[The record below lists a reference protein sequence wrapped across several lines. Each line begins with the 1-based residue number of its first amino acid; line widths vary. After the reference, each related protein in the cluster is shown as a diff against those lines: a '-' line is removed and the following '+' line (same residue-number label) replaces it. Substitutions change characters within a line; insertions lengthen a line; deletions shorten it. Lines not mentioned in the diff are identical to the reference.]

1 MDYGRSIEHGEFVHR
16 CFRCGYCKFPID
28 YVDFNCPSYKAF
40 GWDTY
45 SPGGRM
51 WLIRAWLN
59 EEIKTSPRFAE
70 ILYSC
75 AACDNCK
82 DQCVFPKFKDFLPD
96 IFQEA
101 KAELVNEGKIPPKV
115 RDYFK
120 AITVNG
126 NPYKL
131 PQEERGK
138 WADGTGFPRFSGQ
151 EYLFYVGCVGSY
163 DEVGQKIARTVG
175 RLLLDLGISVGMLG
189 SEETCDGNEVRILG
203 EIGLFTKLA
212 EDNIKKFK
220 KMGVKKIIT
229 LDPHALNV
237 FKKDYPKLG
246 GDFEAVHYTEILAR
260 LIEEKRVAFSGF
272 SGKVTYHDSCYLGRH
287 NLIYSPPRETLRS
300 IPGLELVE
308 MRRNQVSAF
317 CCGGGGGNF
326 FTDILG
332 GGENSPNRVRV
343 REAFETGAQV
353 IAVACPNCAK
363 MLTDAVKA
371 EEPEAKTEVLD
382 IAEIVWRA
390 RSKQSIYA
398 GA

>member
-1 MDYGRSIEHGEFVHR
+1 MEWAHQIEHADIVHR
-16 CFRCGYCKFPID
+16 CFRCGYCKFPSD

-59 EEIKTSPRFAE
+59 GEIETSPHFAE

-82 DQCVFPKFKDFLPD
+82 EQCVFPRFKDLLPE

-101 KAELVNEGKIPPKV
+101 KAELVNEGKIPPPV

-131 PQEERGK
+131 PGEERGK
-138 WADGTGFPRFSGQ
+138 WAEGTGLQHFSDQ

-163 DEVGQKIARTVG
+163 DEVGQKMARHVAM
-175 RLLLDLGISVGMLG
+175 LLNDLGISLGILG
-189 SEETCDGNEVRILG
+189 SEETCDGNEVNILG
-203 EIGLFTKLA
+203 ETGLFANLA
-212 EDNIKKFK
+212 EENIRQFK
-220 KMGVKKIIT
+220 EKGVNKIIN
-229 LDPHALNV
+229 LDPHAMNA
-237 FKKDYPKLG
+237 FRKDYPKLG
-246 GDFEAVHYTEILAR
+246 ANFQVFHFTEILAK
-260 LIEEKRVAFSGF
+260 LINEKTIAPLEYQ
-272 SGKVTYHDSCYLGRH
+272 GKVTFHDPCYLGRH
-287 NLIYSPPRETLRS
+287 NQIYTPPRKILKS

-308 MRRNQVSAF
+308 MRRNRDDAF

-326 FTDILG
+326 FTDIIG
-332 GGENSPNRVRV
+332 QGEDSPARVRF
-343 REAFETGAQV
+343 REALDTGAS
-353 IAVACPNCAK
+353 ILAVACPQCAK
-363 MLTDAVKA
+363 MLIDAAKA
-371 EEPEAKTEVLD
+371 EGKEDDLEILD
-382 IAEIVWRA
+382 IAEIVRRA
-390 RSKQSIYA
+390 RPK
-398 GA
+398 